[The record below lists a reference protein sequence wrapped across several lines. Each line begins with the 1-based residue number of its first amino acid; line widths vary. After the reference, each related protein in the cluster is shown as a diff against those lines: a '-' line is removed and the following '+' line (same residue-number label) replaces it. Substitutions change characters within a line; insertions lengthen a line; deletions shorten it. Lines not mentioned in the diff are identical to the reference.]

1 MDISLA
7 IHELLI
13 KLVKST
19 PGLQHVM
26 LTDSTGLTIANL
38 SRSSNQLE
46 LEGIGALTTALFLG
60 MGYQGGEM
68 KLGELGF
75 VFSEFSSG
83 KLVMQ
88 SIEKNYVL
96 VGVISHTASVQKV
109 KTCIKRYLEPI
120 LHQIN
125 LSKTSRKIEKKISTD
140 LFSDAIAELD

>member
-1 MDISLA
+1 MDISLG
-7 IHELLI
+7 IHEILIRLL
-13 KLVKST
+13 KST

-38 SRSSNQLE
+38 SRSSNLLE

-75 VFSEFSSG
+75 VFSEFSGG

-88 SIEKNYVL
+88 SIAKDYVL
-96 VGVISHTASVQKV
+96 VGIISDTASVQKV
-109 KTCIKRYLEPI
+109 KTRIKRFLDPI
-120 LHQIN
+120 LHQID
-125 LSKTSRKIEKKISTD
+125 LLKTANKVEKKISTD
-140 LFSDAIAELD
+140 LFSDALSELD